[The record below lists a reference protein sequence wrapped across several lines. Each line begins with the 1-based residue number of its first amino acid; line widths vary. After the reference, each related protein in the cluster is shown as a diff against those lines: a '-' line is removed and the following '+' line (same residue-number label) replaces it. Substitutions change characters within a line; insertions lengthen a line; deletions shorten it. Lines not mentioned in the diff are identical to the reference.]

1 MELALAAVLIA
12 CAAFFAAGFV
22 DAVAGGGGLVT
33 LPVLLLC
40 GVPPH
45 MALGTNKMAVSL
57 GSMAALFSFASK
69 GLVERRVAPWGS
81 LAAFLGGAL
90 GSWLALLVDSALLG
104 KILVFLLPVGVLVS
118 LGTRFRGRE
127 DRLPE
132 RWLWLKALG
141 IGLAIGTYDG
151 FFGPATGSFFI
162 LAQHLVL
169 HMGLVRA
176 SGTAKAMNLASNAG
190 ALAGFAAGGAVVW
203 ALGAPLALASI
214 AGNLLGVRLAV
225 RIGASAVRN
234 FLYLVLAGLLATLI
248 WRFVI

>member
-1 MELALAAVLIA
+1 MELALATVLIA

-45 MALGTNKMAVSL
+45 LALGTNKMAVSL
-57 GSMAALFSFASK
+57 GSLAALCSFASK
-69 GLVERRVAPWGS
+69 GLVERRVASWGS

-90 GSWLALLVDSALLG
+90 GSWLALLVDSVLLG
-104 KILVFLLPVGVLVS
+104 KLLVFLLPVGFLVS

-127 DRLPE
+127 GALPE
-132 RWLWLKALG
+132 RWLWLKAVL

-162 LAQHLVL
+162 VAQHLVL
-169 HMGLVRA
+169 RMGLVRA

-225 RIGASAVRN
+225 RVGARAVRSL
-234 FLYLVLAGLLATLI
+234 LYLVLTGLLATLV
-248 WRFVI
+248 WRFVL

>member
-1 MELALAAVLIA
+1 MELALATVLIA
-12 CAAFFAAGFV
+12 AAAFFAAGFV
-22 DAVAGGGGLVT
+22 DAIAGGGGLVT

-132 RWLWLKALG
+132 RWLWLKALA

-190 ALAGFAAGGAVVW
+190 ALAGFAAGGSVVW

>member
-1 MELALAAVLIA
+1 MVLRGMEFGGEVHLE
-12 CAAFFAAGFV
+12 CAGELGRSAEREV
-22 DAVAGGGGLVT
+22 D
-33 LPVLLLC
+33 
-40 GVPPH
+40 
-45 MALGTNKMAVSL
+45 
-57 GSMAALFSFASK
+57 
-69 GLVERRVAPWGS
+69 
-81 LAAFLGGAL
+81 
-90 GSWLALLVDSALLG
+90 
-104 KILVFLLPVGVLVS
+104 
-118 LGTRFRGRE
+118 
-127 DRLPE
+127 
-132 RWLWLKALG
+132 
-141 IGLAIGTYDG
+141 
-151 FFGPATGSFFI
+151 I

-169 HMGLVRA
+169 PMGLVRA